1 MTKEIESTLPL
12 YGRRLKTLGMS
23 QDEVSYRLSLGLGE
37 RTRAGIL
44 YATRGDEGTIHR
56 EPTGIPLITII
67 SVEVNPHSP
76 VAIVPPVLSP
86 EAIMDPGILIAI
98 RVHEWDEPDIGALQN
113 RANFRGHLCIR

>member
-1 MTKEIESTLPL
+1 
-12 YGRRLKTLGMS
+12 MS

-44 YATRGDEGTIHR
+44 YATRGDEGAIHR

-86 EAIMDPGILIAI
+86 QAILDPGILTTF
-98 RVHEWDEPDIGALQN
+98 RVPEGAKPAIGATKK
-113 RANFRGHLCIR
+113 RANSTGTI